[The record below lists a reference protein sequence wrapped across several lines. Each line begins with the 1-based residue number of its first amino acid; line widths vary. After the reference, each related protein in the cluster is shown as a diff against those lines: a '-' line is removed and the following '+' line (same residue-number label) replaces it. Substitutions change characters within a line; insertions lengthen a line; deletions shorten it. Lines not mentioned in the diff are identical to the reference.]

1 MCGGRAQATLKK
13 HGGVASDLPCLAHT
27 DPMNPIDVLTVA
39 FSTFFGAGVALLV
52 ERLTRRRD
60 AKLKEEAAL
69 NNLILDLAAKRA
81 FVVSDEWE
89 WADGE
94 PERVEGSIR
103 HARILVREARLQ
115 LRPRSKALSP
125 LREMG
130 KACNSFLEH
139 SERDSDKQLKKSL
152 VALTVA
158 MTKEVENLH
167 ATRPKRMF
175 ADKPGQA
182 SFHASV

>member
-1 MCGGRAQATLKK
+1 MANE
-13 HGGVASDLPCLAHT
+13 LPSPGQT

-39 FSTFFGAGVALLV
+39 FSTFLGAGVALLV

-69 NNLILDLAAKRA
+69 DNLILDLAAKRA
-81 FVVSDEWE
+81 FVVTDEWD

-103 HARILVREARLQ
+103 HARILVRDARLQ
-115 LRPRSKALSP
+115 LRPRSKALDP

-139 SERDSDKQLKKSL
+139 SERDSDEQLKKSL
-152 VALTVA
+152 VALTAA

-167 ATRPKRMF
+167 AIGPKGMV